1 MMSYPTREEAQGW
14 MQRAIDDAN
23 AKVVANIRR
32 QEAIRSELKKLNRQ
46 AEQYARNLTDINR
59 QRDELMAEQIRLMKR
74 ERAA

>member
-1 MMSYPTREEAQGW
+1 MDYPTREEAQGW
-14 MQRAIDDAN
+14 MQRAVDEAN

-32 QEAIRSELKKLNRQ
+32 QEAIRAELKRLNRQ

>member
-1 MMSYPTREEAQGW
+1 MDYPTREEAQGW
-14 MQRAIDDAN
+14 GQRAIDDAN
-23 AKVVANIRR
+23 AKVFANIRR

-59 QRDELMAEQIRLMKR
+59 QREELLNEQIRLMKR

>member
-1 MMSYPTREEAQGW
+1 MDYVTREEAQGW
-14 MQRAIDDAN
+14 MQRAIDEAN

-32 QEAIRSELKKLNRQ
+32 QEAIRSELKRLNRQ

>member
-1 MMSYPTREEAQGW
+1 MDYVTREEAQGW
-14 MQRAIDDAN
+14 MQRAIDEAN

-32 QEAIRSELKKLNRQ
+32 QEAIRSELKRLNRQ

-59 QRDELMAEQIRLMKR
+59 QREELLNEQIRLMKR

>member
-1 MMSYPTREEAQGW
+1 MDYVTREEAQGW
-14 MQRAIDDAN
+14 MQRAVDEAN

-32 QEAIRSELKKLNRQ
+32 QEAIRSELKRLNRQ